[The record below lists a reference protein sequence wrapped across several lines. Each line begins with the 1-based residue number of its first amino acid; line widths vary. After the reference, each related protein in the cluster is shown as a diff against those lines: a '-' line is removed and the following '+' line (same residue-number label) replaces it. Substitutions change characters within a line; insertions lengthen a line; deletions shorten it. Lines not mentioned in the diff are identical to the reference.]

1 MKRLYLYVV
10 DPFHDH
16 GHIFVC
22 AMDYFCKSHA
32 ELQRRATALEK
43 CLNVNPVKSNTYDT
57 YRVDEFLHDKTFY
70 LFSKN
75 EQTASCKE
83 TNDKETGT

>member
-10 DPFHDH
+10 NPFHDH

-22 AMDYFCKSHA
+22 AMDYFCRSRA

-43 CLNVNPVKSNTYDT
+43 CLNVKSVDKFIVRLSRIEEVQPVQG
-57 YRVDEFLHDKTFY
+57 EFPF
-70 LFSKN
+70 
-75 EQTASCKE
+75 
-83 TNDKETGT
+83 

>member
-16 GHIFVC
+16 GHIFVR

-43 CLNVNPVKSNTYDT
+43 CLNVKS
-57 YRVDEFLHDKTFY
+57 VDKFIVRLSKIEEVQPIQGEFPF
-70 LFSKN
+70 
-75 EQTASCKE
+75 
-83 TNDKETGT
+83 

>member
-16 GHIFVC
+16 SHIFVC

-43 CLNVNPVKSNTYDT
+43 CLNVKSVDKFIVRLSKIEEIQPVQG
-57 YRVDEFLHDKTFY
+57 ELPF
-70 LFSKN
+70 
-75 EQTASCKE
+75 
-83 TNDKETGT
+83 

>member
-43 CLNVNPVKSNTYDT
+43 CLNVKSVDKFIVRLSKIDEVQPVQGKLP
-57 YRVDEFLHDKTFY
+57 F
-70 LFSKN
+70 
-75 EQTASCKE
+75 
-83 TNDKETGT
+83 